1 VTKIIKMIVMDLDPP
16 KAAAKPELLFKK
28 PASGPIQLES
38 TLFRLS
44 NETLKNVLLRKRPN
58 LL

>member
-1 VTKIIKMIVMDLDPP
+1 MIVMDLDPP